1 MIEQL
6 GPYQILEKISKGGMG
21 TVFKAYHPA
30 LDRHVAI
37 KVLASRFSSDPSFVQ
52 RFKKEARIVARLE
65 HPHILPVYDFAF
77 DADTAYL
84 VMKLV
89 EGSSLY
95 AHIGPRGMPPDRA
108 MLIVEA
114 VAQAL
119 SHAHRRNIVHR
130 DIKPDNILID
140 ETEWVY
146 LSDFGM
152 AKMVTT
158 TGPTGEGT
166 IMGTPEYMSPEQAQ
180 GKTVDSRSDIYS
192 LTVLIFHILTGTLP
206 FKGTHPLATIKQV
219 IYDPFPEITSRAPQL
234 PKLLDPLLQKG
245 ASKNPEDRFSDV
257 EELVKMLG
265 AVLTSAALPK
275 TQELFLRKSR
285 VAILPFSVEE
295 KERQWMSDAIVE
307 LLTEDLR
314 QSHELYVLP
323 GDHVIR
329 MCRNISDHSWGP
341 EALQRFFEL
350 SRVDYVITGQVRGDE
365 IRYEMKIST
374 TFEVLE
380 EGEVQGTIPFHLVS
394 MIAQKIRAALDV
406 KEPKII
412 SLEQLFFGN
421 NSLLQQYAIGVRAYR
436 DGRYADSEKALQL
449 ATKHEPSF
457 APAYM
462 YLALTTRERGFPQ
475 QAQEVAQQA
484 LHLASN
490 LPMSAASL
498 LKAQYFELTNNP
510 AKAAEIYHEFHNQF
524 PEVIEYLVLWGEALL
539 RVERLDEAANVFYE
553 ICEKEGRLGLG
564 WQKLARIEFMQE
576 KYEQAWYHYKRAHK
590 LYAAHQHSGGLAAT
604 FMGLADISEKRN
616 EWNTAIDYY
625 QRAAEAF
632 NNLKW
637 HRGVAEAKFRLALA
651 YKRQGAYS
659 VVLPMLQECLDTFEE
674 TGKLY
679 EEILCLREILTEPLQ
694 WKDALT
700 YSDRAIE
707 NAKSIQN
714 HSMIISIIPLKLKW
728 LIEAEQP
735 DTALRIY
742 GEYYSQLL
750 ESSRDYHF
758 PLAQLQIGRA
768 LMRQNRFVEAHQQVE
783 QGIRVLKRTENGKLI
798 GTALLI
804 QCELFLQEN
813 QLQLAHEIIDE
824 AGIIVERL
832 ADKEMILEVDLMRAR
847 VLQAEGERVKL
858 LQIYLRALKSA
869 EDLGRGTLVHEIK
882 GSIEQ
887 LRLVKTQ

>member
-21 TVFKAYHPA
+21 TVYKAYHPA

-37 KVLASRFSSDPSFVQ
+37 KVLAARFSSDENFVQ

-77 DADTAYL
+77 EGDTAYL

-95 AHIGPRGMPPDRA
+95 AHIGPRGMAPTRA
-108 MLIVEA
+108 MMIVEA

-119 SHAHRRNIVHR
+119 SHAHRRNIIHR

-180 GKTVDSRSDIYS
+180 GKTVDFRSDIYS

-206 FKGTHPLATIKQV
+206 FKGSHPLATIKQV
-219 IYDPFPEITSRAPQL
+219 IYDPFPEITSQNPQL

-245 ASKNPEDRFSDV
+245 ASKNPEDRFGDV

-285 VAILPFSVEE
+285 IAVLPFAVDEPE
-295 KERQWMSDAIVE
+295 KKWLSDAVLE
-307 LLTEDLR
+307 LLAEDLS
-314 QSHELYVLP
+314 QNYELYVLP
-323 GDHVIR
+323 GDQVIR
-329 MCRNISDHSWGP
+329 MCRNIADHSWGP
-341 EALQRFFEL
+341 ESLQRFFEL
-350 SRVDYVITGQVRGDE
+350 SRADYVVTGKISE
-365 IRYEMKIST
+365 NKIRYEMKIST
-374 TFEVLE
+374 TFEVLA
-380 EGEVQGTIPFHLVS
+380 EGEVEGTIPFHQVS
-394 MIAQKIRAALDV
+394 QIAQKIRAKLDV
-406 KEPKII
+406 KEPKLI
-412 SLEQLFFGN
+412 SLEQLFHGN
-421 NSLLQQYAIGVRAYR
+421 PSLLQQYAVGIRAYR
-436 DGRYADSEKALQL
+436 DGKYLESEKALSL
-449 ATKHEPSF
+449 ATRQEPSF
-457 APAYM
+457 APAHI
-462 YLALTTRERGFPQ
+462 YLARALKERGFPQ
-475 QAQEVAQQA
+475 QAQEAAQQA
-484 LHLASN
+484 MQLSSN
-490 LPMSAASL
+490 LPISAASF
-498 LKAQYFELTNNP
+498 LKAQYFEITNNW
-510 AKAAEIYHEFHNQF
+510 AKAAEIHHEFHNQF
-524 PEVIEYLVLWGEALL
+524 PEVIEYLVLWGEALV
-539 RVERLDEAANVFYE
+539 RADRLDEAANVFYE

-576 KYEQAWYHYKRAHK
+576 KYEQAWYHYKRAQK

-604 FMGLADISEKRN
+604 YMGLAEISEKRN

-625 QRAAEAF
+625 QRAVEAF
-632 NNLKW
+632 NHLKW
-637 HRGVAEAKFRLALA
+637 YRGVAEAKFRLALA
-651 YKRQGAYS
+651 YKKQGMYS
-659 VVLPMLQECLDTFEE
+659 AVLPLSKECLDLFQES
-674 TGKLY
+674 GVLY
-679 EEILCLREILTEPLQ
+679 QEVLCLREMLTEPLQ
-694 WKDALT
+694 PLDALEF
-700 YSDRAIE
+700 SDRAIDS
-707 NAKSIQN
+707 ATQIQN
-714 HSMIISIIPLKLKW
+714 NSLIISIVPLKLRW
-728 LIEAEQP
+728 LIESEQP

-742 GEYYSQLL
+742 SEYYPRLL
-750 ESSRDYHF
+750 EGSRDLHF

-768 LMRQNRFVEAHQQVE
+768 LMHQERFVEAHQQVE
-783 QGIRVLKRTENGKLI
+783 QAIRVLKRTENPQLI
-798 GTALLI
+798 ASALLI
-804 QCELFLQEN
+804 QCELFLREN
-813 QLQLAHEIIDE
+813 QLIQAHETVDE
-824 AGIIVERL
+824 ASTIVERL

-847 VLQAEGERVKL
+847 VLQAEGQRVKL
-858 LQIYLRALKSA
+858 LQIYLRALKTA
-869 EDLGRGTLVHEIK
+869 EDLGRGTLVHELR

-887 LRLVKTQ
+887 LRVVNTQ